1 MRSARQAWRYRSSGP
16 GSNLGDR
23 ELKMRTLVF
32 AILADALLLVTA
44 PAFAQDQTNPPASP
58 ASSVSTPPTTSQT
71 VPTLLGSKITGL
83 KLFDKNGEHIG
94 SLKDILVTGD
104 HVQQYVIAIGGSV
117 AGIGEKIHTIEPSK
131 LAFENDVKGNL
142 QAKVALSK
150 DEVQQLA
157 EYKY

>member
-1 MRSARQAWRYRSSGP
+1 
-16 GSNLGDR
+16 
-23 ELKMRTLVF
+23 MRTVF
-32 AILADALLLVTA
+32 LATFAHALLLVTA
-44 PAFAQDQTNPPASP
+44 PASAQDQTNPPASP
-58 ASSVSTPPTTSQT
+58 ASGAITPPTTNRT

-117 AGIGEKIHTIEPSK
+117 VGFGEKTHVIKPSK

>member
-1 MRSARQAWRYRSSGP
+1 MVGRAR
-16 GSNLGDR
+16 
-23 ELKMRTLVF
+23 V
-32 AILADALLLVTA
+32 AL
-44 PAFAQDQTNPPASP
+44 
-58 ASSVSTPPTTSQT
+58 
-71 VPTLLGSKITGL
+71 
-83 KLFDKNGEHIG
+83 HIG

-117 AGIGEKIHTIEPSK
+117 AGFGEKTHTIEPNK
-131 LAFENDVKGNL
+131 LSFENDVKGNL